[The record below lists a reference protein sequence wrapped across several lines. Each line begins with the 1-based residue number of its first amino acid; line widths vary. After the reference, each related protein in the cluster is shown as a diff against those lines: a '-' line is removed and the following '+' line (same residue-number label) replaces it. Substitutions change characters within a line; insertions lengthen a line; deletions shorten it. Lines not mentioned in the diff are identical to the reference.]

1 MTFLCMFLPIFLAV
15 YFISK
20 NITYKNTVLVA
31 FSLLFYA
38 WGEPVWVLAMLLS
51 GLTDYVCGIVID
63 KYPDPKHKKIAMGAS
78 LVINLGMLSLFKYS
92 GFFVENLNALWHSH
106 IPVPRFNLPLGISFY
121 TFQTLS
127 YTIDMYKGTIKVQK
141 NFLSFM
147 CYVSMF
153 PQLVAGP
160 IVRYSD
166 IEGDLID
173 RKVSVKNFSAGI
185 TRFSVGL
192 AKKVLLANPAGAAAT
207 MLLSD
212 PAKMTTASAWLGAV
226 LYGFQ
231 VYFDFSGYSDMAI
244 GMGKMVG
251 FKFLENFNYPY
262 EAKSVTD
269 FWRRWHISLSTFF
282 RDYVYIPMGGN
293 RRLQFRNIALVW
305 ILTGFWHGA
314 SWNFI
319 LWGAYFGALL
329 LLERYALRKVL
340 DKIPSIISRIYTLFA
355 VVISWGLFYYTDM
368 SAMKQFF
375 KALLFIDT
383 PLSSFLPESL
393 FLGRLWLLVALVLA
407 STSLPRNIFKNLPRL
422 YPKLRFAE
430 PFYASV
436 CIFLSFLMLLG
447 QTYNPFLYFRF

>member
-1 MTFLCMFLPIFLAV
+1 VDVERELDRRGHTLRQFAEGARR
-15 YFISK
+15 
-20 NITYKNTVLVA
+20 LV
-31 FSLLFYA
+31 
-38 WGEPVWVLAMLLS
+38 
-51 GLTDYVCGIVID
+51 
-63 KYPDPKHKKIAMGAS
+63 
-78 LVINLGMLSLFKYS
+78 
-92 GFFVENLNALWHSH
+92 
-106 IPVPRFNLPLGISFY
+106 
-121 TFQTLS
+121 
-127 YTIDMYKGTIKVQK
+127 
-141 NFLSFM
+141 
-147 CYVSMF
+147 
-153 PQLVAGP
+153 
-160 IVRYSD
+160 
-166 IEGDLID
+166 
-173 RKVSVKNFSAGI
+173 
-185 TRFSVGL
+185 VGL
-192 AKKVLLANPAGAAAT
+192 GKKVLLANVLGELVALYKSSGDHSVFGT
-207 MLLSD
+207 
-212 PAKMTTASAWLGAV
+212 WLYIVAYA
-226 LYGFQ
+226 LHL
-231 VYFDFSGYSDMAI
+231 YFDFSGYSDMAI
-244 GMGKMVG
+244 GMGKMFG

-262 EAKSVTD
+262 IAKSVSD